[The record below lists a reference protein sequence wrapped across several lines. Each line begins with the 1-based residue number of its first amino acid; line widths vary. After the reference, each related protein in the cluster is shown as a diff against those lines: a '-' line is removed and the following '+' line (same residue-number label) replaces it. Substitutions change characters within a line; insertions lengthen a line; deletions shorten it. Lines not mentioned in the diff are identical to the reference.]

1 MAEMNFLIAVRMTDY
16 KRDDDIRERLGTKDT
31 FFFLII
37 PYAFF
42 RCRIFLFYL
51 WILLDI
57 W

>member
-1 MAEMNFLIAVRMTDY
+1 MLNYLELITYWELSKQVIMIISVGHVNFL
-16 KRDDDIRERLGTKDT
+16 
-31 FFFLII
+31 FFLII

-42 RCRIFLFYL
+42 RRRIFFFFYL